1 MEALDVH
8 EALNGRELEA
18 DRLKKA
24 ERAITSSGDS
34 LENDLETSGSGP
46 PFDLQSV
53 TTCTSSI
60 PSIHS
65 RLTRFS
71 PASSVESS
79 ALERPQ
85 VRPPLLS
92 PSTEGFYTGVK
103 TKREAE
109 KELLMSAQS
118 MLLYHQFEEGWNAPQ
133 SDVDWLP
140 LVFVWLKPHTL
151 DYEHSVVHAM
161 GRMVEEDGVPEF
173 QIVGYALDEGPTFP
187 NLKGLVKHY
196 AKKTRKYG
204 HV

>member
-8 EALNGRELEA
+8 EASNGRELEA
-18 DRLKKA
+18 DRPKKA

-34 LENDLETSGSGP
+34 LANDLETSGSVP

-53 TTCTSSI
+53 TTCTS
-60 PSIHS
+60 
-65 RLTRFS
+65 
-71 PASSVESS
+71 ASSVESS

-92 PSTEGFYTGVK
+92 PSTEGFYARAL

-109 KELLMSAQS
+109 RELLMSAQS
-118 MLLYHQFEEGWNAPQ
+118 MVLYHEFEEGWNAPK

-140 LVFVWLKPHTL
+140 LVVVWLKPHTL

-173 QIVGYALDEGPTFP
+173 EIVGYALDEGPTFP

-204 HV
+204 HM